1 MFFTPY
7 ICSFLFFFF
16 FCWYSSLT
24 CVTHTHAAGEDT
36 GGMVT
41 YIIVKSI
48 CKASPCH
55 RHCAPC
61 SSTPCPTNLIPLTAR
76 GACGNLF
83 GLSNAHF
90 LLRVLALCVCV
101 CVCVCWCVCISSLC
115 AWVYLCLSPAQ
126 SIRRRLGNS
135 CRIYALVRRLRFT
148 RKLLLLLLL
157 LLHLLLLVVLQPPPK
172 IVRLRPRQLPLN
184 FFFFLLIFYVL
195 VGLYPP
201 VGAKVC
207 IWGGSAFLFVV
218 FFVWK
223 LL

>member
-1 MFFTPY
+1 MPGQSSGVEDMCGKSSEKGDRSSFRVL
-7 ICSFLFFFF
+7 CSSFRIFVLFCFFFLLILQPYM
-16 FCWYSSLT
+16 CH
-24 CVTHTHAAGEDT
+24 THTHAGREDT

-48 CKASPCH
+48 CKASPCR

-115 AWVYLCLSPAQ
+115 A
-126 SIRRRLGNS
+126 
-135 CRIYALVRRLRFT
+135 
-148 RKLLLLLLL
+148 
-157 LLHLLLLVVLQPPPK
+157 
-172 IVRLRPRQLPLN
+172 
-184 FFFFLLIFYVL
+184 
-195 VGLYPP
+195 
-201 VGAKVC
+201 
-207 IWGGSAFLFVV
+207 
-218 FFVWK
+218 
-223 LL
+223 

>member
-1 MFFTPY
+1 VWWVQLCLVSRAELK
-7 ICSFLFFFF
+7 ICVESPRKKGTAVPLEFYVLRFVYLFFSVFF
-16 FCWYSSLT
+16 FLLILQPYMCH
-24 CVTHTHAAGEDT
+24 THTHAGREDT

-101 CVCVCWCVCISSLC
+101 CACAGVCVSPRCALECICVCLQRNQYGG
-115 AWVYLCLSPAQ
+115 AWVIAA
-126 SIRRRLGNS
+126 G
-135 CRIYALVRRLRFT
+135 FT
-148 RKLLLLLLL
+148 RSCGVSGLPASSSSCSSCCSTSSCWWSSNHPAKSYAF
-157 LLHLLLLVVLQPPPK
+157 VL
-172 IVRLRPRQLPLN
+172 
-184 FFFFLLIFYVL
+184 
-195 VGLYPP
+195 
-201 VGAKVC
+201 
-207 IWGGSAFLFVV
+207 GSYL
-218 FFVWK
+218 
-223 LL
+223 